1 MTIVIDTAPPKM
13 ENPTSLDPTGIYN
26 DPSSGSTTID
36 INDLVG
42 NMTKITKEFQLP
54 AELLE

>member
-1 MTIVIDTAPPKM
+1 M

-26 DPSSGSTTID
+26 ESSSASTVVD

-42 NMTKITKEFQLP
+42 NMTMITKEFQLP

>member
-1 MTIVIDTAPPKM
+1 MD
-13 ENPTSLDPTGIYN
+13 NPTSLDPTGIYN
-26 DPSSGSTTID
+26 ENSTASGTID

-42 NMTKITKEFQLP
+42 NMTKITKEFQIP

>member
-1 MTIVIDTAPPKM
+1 M

-26 DPSSGSTTID
+26 ENSSASTTID

-42 NMTKITKEFQLP
+42 NMTKITKEFHMP
-54 AELLE
+54 VELLE